1 MSYTRGAC
9 APAIAAICYASGPAG
24 AKLECERFSF
34 VIVSHRHRF
43 VFLAVP
49 RTATHAVR
57 AALAP
62 ALGDEDWQQEALLS
76 GSRSPLPPLARIGHG
91 HVSAREAEAHLPAS
105 VWRRYFKFAFV
116 RDPYDRFVSICAMLN
131 KRHGAWAGR
140 ETAFM
145 KLALATPRFRA
156 RVLAHPQSRLL
167 EAEAGVDFVGRF
179 ETLQCSFNEV
189 CRRVGIAAAPPLP
202 QVNQASHR
210 PYHTY
215 YDDALVE
222 AVTRF
227 YQDDFTAF
235 GYPPSASAGAL
246 ACA

>member
-1 MSYTRGAC
+1 M
-9 APAIAAICYASGPAG
+9 
-24 AKLECERFSF
+24 
-34 VIVSHRHRF
+34 IVSHRHRF
-43 VFLAVP
+43 IFLAVP

-62 ALGDEDWQQEALLS
+62 VLGEEDWQQEALFS
-76 GSRSPLPPLARIGHG
+76 GARSPLPPLARIGHG

-105 VWRRYFKFAFV
+105 VWRGYFKFAFV
-116 RDPYDRFVSICAMLN
+116 RDPYDRFVSVCAMLN

-145 KLALATPRFRA
+145 KQALAAPRFRA
-156 RVLAHPQSRLL
+156 RVLACPQSQLL
-167 EAEAGVDFVGRF
+167 EAEASVDFVGRF
-179 ETLQCSFNEV
+179 EALQHAFDEV
-189 CRRVGIAAAPPLP
+189 CQRVGIAAAPLP

-210 PYHTY
+210 PCHAY

-235 GYPPSASAGAL
+235 GYKTSATAGAL